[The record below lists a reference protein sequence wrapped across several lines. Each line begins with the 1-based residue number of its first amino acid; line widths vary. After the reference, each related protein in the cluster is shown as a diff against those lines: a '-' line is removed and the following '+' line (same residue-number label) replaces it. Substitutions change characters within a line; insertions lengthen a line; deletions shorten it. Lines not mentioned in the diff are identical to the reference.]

1 MKPAGK
7 IFIVVFSVVTS
18 CSKVYDPHIATAEK
32 VLVVDGRITNK
43 TDAYHVV
50 LSFARSFT
58 SSEKSTPS
66 IGANVYVTD
75 DLNNSFKFNERDKG
89 DYISDSL
96 QFIGQP
102 GHTYRLH
109 IVTADGT
116 EYESDL
122 QRMFPEVSPDNVY
135 AEFDNEEVL
144 SGITGLKVSTHG
156 ASIFIDIRNQ
166 SDTVPRFRIVSNLV
180 IQFYDQDWI
189 CINPDEGCTVGYT
202 FVFYCWET
210 VNINSN
216 FNLTYENYLLN
227 SASIKNHPAGF
238 LNDNSNVLVHSYE
251 AKLNMEDTTA
261 SAYETNSLGFHLIHH
276 RILYLNQYTLNN
288 ETYLY
293 YKSLYGQI
301 QSEGKIFDPVA
312 AQLNGNI
319 KCITD
324 PEKKAIGFF
333 EASSVSY
340 SEYVVDLRNLVNS
353 QPALIK
359 TPYIPPPEPDGC
371 QIDRPG
377 SKTHHNIPSFWI
389 STGNTTKSY
398 L

>member
-1 MKPAGK
+1 MKQTGT
-7 IFIVVFSVVTS
+7 IYILVFSVMTS
-18 CSKVYDPHIATAEK
+18 CSKVYDPHIDTTQNM
-32 VLVVDGRITNK
+32 LVVDGRITNK

-50 LSFARSFT
+50 LSYARSFT
-58 SSEKSTPS
+58 SNEKNNPT

-75 DLNNSFKFNERDKG
+75 DMGNSFKFNERDKG
-89 DYISDSL
+89 DYVSDSL
-96 QFIGQP
+96 QFAGKP
-102 GHTYRLH
+102 GLTYRLH
-109 IVTADGT
+109 IVTTDGT
-116 EYESDL
+116 EYQSDP
-122 QRMFPEVSPDNVY
+122 QKMFPEVSPDNAY
-135 AEFDNEEVL
+135 AKFDNQVIL
-144 SGITGLKVSTHG
+144 NSVTGLKVSTHG
-156 ASIFIDIRNQ
+156 ASIFMDIHNQ
-166 SDTVPRFRIVSNLV
+166 SDTMPRFRIISNLV
-180 IQFYDQDWI
+180 IQYYDQEWI
-189 CINPDEGCTVGYT
+189 CINPDEMCTVGYT
-202 FVFYCWET
+202 FVYYCWKT

-216 FNLTYENYLLN
+216 FNLTDEQYLVN
-227 SASIKNHPAGF
+227 SASLIKHPAGF
-238 LNDNSNVLVHSYE
+238 LDDRFDFLTYAYE

-261 SAYETNSLGFHLIHH
+261 SAYETNSLGFKLIHH

-353 QPALIK
+353 QPVLIK

-371 QIDRPG
+371 RIDRPS
-377 SKTHHNIPSFWI
+377 SKTHHDIPAFWI

>member
-43 TDAYHVV
+43 MDAYHVV
-50 LSFARSFT
+50 LSYARSFT

-89 DYISDSL
+89 DYVSDSL
-96 QFIGQP
+96 QFTGQP
-102 GHTYRLH
+102 GHIYRLH
-109 IVTADGT
+109 IVTPDGA
-116 EYESDL
+116 EYQSDP
-122 QRMFPEVSPDNVY
+122 QKMFPEVSPDNAY
-135 AEFDNEEVL
+135 AKFDNQVIL
-144 SGITGLKVSTHG
+144 NGVTGLKVSTHG
-156 ASIFIDIRNQ
+156 ASIFMDIHNQ

-180 IQFYDQDWI
+180 IQYYDQGAFQLDWDHFI
-189 CINPDEGCTVGYT
+189 TLQY
-202 FVFYCWET
+202 YCWQT

-216 FNLTYENYLLN
+216 FNLTDEDYLSN

-238 LNDNSNVLVHSYE
+238 LDQNNNVLALEYGS
-251 AKLNMEDTTA
+251 KINMEDTTA
-261 SAYETNSLGFHLIHH
+261 TAYSGNWQHFYLIHH
-276 RILYLNQYTLNN
+276 RILYLSQYTLNR

-301 QSEGKIFDPVA
+301 QSEGRIFDPVA
-312 AQLNGNI
+312 SQLNGNI

-324 PEKKAIGFF
+324 TEKKTIGFF

-340 SEYVVDLRNLVNS
+340 SEYIVDLRNLVNS
-353 QPALIK
+353 QPVLIK
-359 TPYIPPPEPDGC
+359 TQCILPPEPDGC
-371 QIDRPG
+371 QIDIPS
-377 SKTHHNIPSFWI
+377 SKHHNIPAFWI
-389 STGNTTKSY
+389 STGNTTKSN